1 MKRYFEEYEKV
12 MMHTYNRYKVVLD
25 HGKGMYLYDIEG
37 KEYLDFTAGIAVF
50 ALGYNNEQYN
60 EALKHQI
67 DTLIHT
73 SNYFYSIPTL
83 EAASKL
89 IKASGMDKVFFTSSG
104 TEAVEGAIK
113 LARKYY
119 YKKTG
124 EAGGEIISMEHA
136 FHGRSMGALSITGT
150 KKYREA
156 FEPLIGGVRFA
167 EFNNLDSVKDNIND
181 NTCAVIMEPVQ
192 GEGGIYPATEEFIK
206 GVRELCNDKGILL
219 IFDEIQCGMGRTGS
233 MFSYQSYDVMPDIIT
248 SAKALGC
255 GVPVGAFAATDDVAQ
270 AFEPGDHGTTYG
282 GNPFVGAA
290 VSKVFDIFESSNILD
305 NVNVLGPYLFQKLE
319 KLKKSY
325 SIITGHRGKGLMQ
338 GLEFSIPVKDII
350 ANALKEGLILIS
362 AGQYVIRFVPPLI
375 LEEEHVDKM
384 IQILT
389 KTLDKAE

>member
-156 FEPLIGGVRFA
+156 FEIGRA
-167 EFNNLDSVKDNIND
+167 
-181 NTCAVIMEPVQ
+181 
-192 GEGGIYPATEEFIK
+192 
-206 GVRELCNDKGILL
+206 
-219 IFDEIQCGMGRTGS
+219 
-233 MFSYQSYDVMPDIIT
+233 
-248 SAKALGC
+248 
-255 GVPVGAFAATDDVAQ
+255 
-270 AFEPGDHGTTYG
+270 
-282 GNPFVGAA
+282 
-290 VSKVFDIFESSNILD
+290 
-305 NVNVLGPYLFQKLE
+305 
-319 KLKKSY
+319 
-325 SIITGHRGKGLMQ
+325 
-338 GLEFSIPVKDII
+338 
-350 ANALKEGLILIS
+350 
-362 AGQYVIRFVPPLI
+362 
-375 LEEEHVDKM
+375 HV
-384 IQILT
+384 
-389 KTLDKAE
+389 

>member
-89 IKASGMDKVFFTSSG
+89 TKASGMDKVFFTNSG

-124 EAGGEIISMEHA
+124 KAGGEIISMEHA

-150 KKYREA
+150 RKYREA

-181 NTCAVIMEPVQ
+181 NTCSVIMEPVQ

>member
-124 EAGGEIISMEHA
+124 KAGGEIISMEHA